1 VKKNLRTIVIS
12 RHALIE
18 YLASGF
24 LGVFASA
31 DPLPDRFNQE
41 YPSIPD
47 ISLPS
52 SDEDIVLELE
62 MSSKDSKLH
71 GLNISA
77 IKSVGF
83 HSQEKLDN
91 FRDTYI
97 DFPDLPIKYLNL
109 VVIDNFEIGLPVEPH
124 SSEEKREISPDPSR
138 VASILIGL
146 IHLLRTFPTACDE
159 TVSSSDSKDF
169 ETGLAMACLQFFCR
183 KVGHQIDPS
192 QSVLG
197 LIESYCQAVT
207 DGIIGQ
213 KSAGPE
219 IISKLLSGMP
229 DSEDPTRRFLQKID
243 DVLMGFGEVPALQDQ
258 PDRILQN
265 AFYLG
270 ITYESLLSLENDIEA
285 RNIGN
290 YTAAIASFFI
300 CCRMRLANH
309 VETDWRNTKEEM
321 AGLLNAVSV
330 VLEQKKLSVEAGLKW
345 IEEFRGSLDLKINK
359 VLVDQ
364 VSIRPTHDQ
373 QIIISHLEK
382 FGYQPKRAEST
393 TKVIRVEEKD
403 HFSVL
408 EIKFEVAEGTTVFS
422 EKGALKISVQSELPL
437 PLIHSNEERILRL
450 FEISERHGVALGISK
465 IGTVAPVRYQLI
477 ETMDEA
483 EIRDHMQGVARAARQ
498 LNMLVIEW
506 S

>member
-31 DPLPDRFNQE
+31 DPLPDKFNQE
-41 YPSIPD
+41 YPGLPD
-47 ISLPS
+47 ASSPS
-52 SDEDIVLELE
+52 SDDDIILELE
-62 MSSKDSKLH
+62 MSSKDSKSQ
-71 GLNISA
+71 GVNISA
-77 IKSVGF
+77 IRSVGF
-83 HSQEKLDN
+83 CSQEKLDD

-97 DFPDLPIKYLNL
+97 DFPDLPINHLNL
-109 VVIDNFEIGLPVEPH
+109 VVIDNFEVGLPVEPH
-124 SSEEKREISPDPSR
+124 SSEEKREITPDPSR
-138 VASILIGL
+138 VASVLIGL
-146 IHLLRTFPTACDE
+146 IQLLKVYPSACSE
-159 TVSSSDSKDF
+159 TCSLSNPKNF
-169 ETGLAMACLQFFCR
+169 ETELSMACLQFLCK

-192 QSVLG
+192 RSVLG
-197 LIESYCQAVT
+197 LIESYCQAANE
-207 DGIIGQ
+207 GLIGQ

-219 IISKLLSGMP
+219 IISKLLSRIS

-243 DVLMGFGEVPALQDQ
+243 EALMGFGEIPTLQDQ

-270 ITYESLLSLENDIEA
+270 ITYESLPSLENDIEA
-285 RNIGN
+285 RKIGV
-290 YTAAIASFFI
+290 YTAAIASFLI

-309 VETDWRNTKEEM
+309 VESDWRSTKQRME
-321 AGLLNAVSV
+321 GLLNAVSA
-330 VLEQKKLSVEAGLKW
+330 VLEQKKISVEANLEW

-364 VSIRPTHDQ
+364 VSMRPTHDQ

-382 FGYQPKRAEST
+382 FGYEPKRAEST
-393 TKVIRVEEKD
+393 TKVIRVDEKD
-403 HFSVL
+403 DLSTL

-422 EKGALKISVQSELPL
+422 DKGALKISVQSDLPL
-437 PLIHSNEERILRL
+437 LLIHSHEERILRL
-450 FEISERHGVALGISK
+450 FEVSERHGVALGISEL
-465 IGTVAPVRYQLI
+465 GTVAPVRYQLI

-483 EIRDHMQGVARAARQ
+483 EIRDHIQGVARAARY
-498 LNMLVIEW
+498 LNMLVREW

>member
-1 VKKNLRTIVIS
+1 MKKNLRTIVIS

-41 YPSIPD
+41 YPSLPD

-62 MSSKDSKLH
+62 ISSKESKSH
-71 GLNISA
+71 GRNISA
-77 IKSVGF
+77 IQSVGF
-83 HSQEKLDN
+83 YSQEKLDN

-97 DFPDLPIKYLNL
+97 DFPDLPIKHLNL
-109 VVIDNFEIGLPVEPH
+109 IVIDKFDVGLPVELNV
-124 SSEEKREISPDPSR
+124 SEEKREISPDPSR

-146 IHLLRTFPTACDE
+146 INLLKTFPVACNE
-159 TVSSSDSKDF
+159 TFPLSNTKNF
-169 ETGLAMACLQFFCR
+169 ETGLAMACLQFFCKR
-183 KVGHQIDPS
+183 AGHKIDPS

-197 LIESYCQAVT
+197 LIESYCQAVN

-219 IISKLLSGMP
+219 IISKLLSRIS

-243 DVLMGFGEVPALQDQ
+243 DALMGFGEIPALQDQ

-270 ITYESLLSLENDIEA
+270 ITYESLPGLENDIEV
-285 RNIGN
+285 RKIGV

-309 VETDWRNTKEEM
+309 VERDWRSTKQRM

-330 VLEQKKLSVEAGLKW
+330 VLEQKKIAVEANLEW

-364 VSIRPTHDQ
+364 VSMRPTHDQ

-382 FGYQPKRAEST
+382 FGYEPKRAGST

-403 HFSVL
+403 DLSTL

-422 EKGALKISVQSELPL
+422 DKGALKISVQSDLPL
-437 PLIHSNEERILRL
+437 SLVHSHEERIFRL
-450 FEISERHGVALGISK
+450 FEVSERHGVALGISEF
-465 IGTVAPVRYQLI
+465 GTVAPVRYQLI

-483 EIRDHMQGVARAARQ
+483 EIRDHIRGVARAARY
-498 LNMLVIEW
+498 LNMLVREW
-506 S
+506 G